1 MADEWSARFDAL
13 QRFHA
18 NQGRLPRRSIGG
30 RAATAEELSLLSWL
44 RSQRRREAL
53 LTVEQW
59 HALDA
64 LDEAIWEP
72 RDARWFARLR
82 DLEAFVEMT
91 GRSPRVR
98 STDRVE
104 RGLAHWI
111 SRQRSLLHKGEL
123 SASRVNALRTHAAQS

>member
-1 MADEWSARFDAL
+1 MADEWFARFDAL
-13 QRFHA
+13 RRFHA
-18 NQGRLPRRSIGG
+18 NHGRLPRRSIGG
-30 RAATAEELSLLSWL
+30 RATSAEELGLLSWL
-44 RSQRRREAL
+44 RSQRRREVL

-59 HALDA
+59 HALDS
-64 LDEAIWEP
+64 LDESIWEP

-82 DLEAFVEMT
+82 DLETFVEET

-111 SRQRSLLHKGEL
+111 SRQRSLLRKREL
-123 SASRVNALRTHAAQS
+123 SASRVDGLRNRASER